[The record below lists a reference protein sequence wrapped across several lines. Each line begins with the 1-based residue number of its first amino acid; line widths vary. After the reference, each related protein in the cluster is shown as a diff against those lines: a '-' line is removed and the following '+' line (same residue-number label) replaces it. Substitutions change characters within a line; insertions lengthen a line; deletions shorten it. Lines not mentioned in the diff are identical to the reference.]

1 MDTKFL
7 VKLAKVN
14 SALENKGYFK
24 ESDQVRT
31 TLVRLAYYFQSP
43 YMNIPVDDRVIPYT
57 QLDPYLD
64 DLDLERQNF
73 DRYRENEDIFSFID
87 WDVDEN
93 GDLVEFQSLE
103 VSLHPE
109 ESNPSGGIK
118 NYWFDGASSIFQG
131 KNWGRSEKE
140 RDQNN
145 AAGLRYLNLVPNN
158 SF

>member
-31 TLVRLAYYFQSP
+31 ALVRLAYYFQSP

>member
-73 DRYRENEDIFSFID
+73 DRYRQNEDIFSFID